1 MAKSQQTWN
10 KKENEKKR
18 QKKREDKELKKIKRK
33 ANSVGGDFD
42 SMIAYVDEN
51 GNISSTPPDLT
62 KRKKIIA
69 DNIEIGV
76 PKRESVEQ
84 KDINRK
90 GIVTF
95 FNDSKGFGFIK
106 DLDSQESIF
115 IHINGLI
122 DHIKENDKVTFQV
135 VQGQKGLNAVEVK
148 LLK

>member
-18 QKKREDKELKKIKRK
+18 QKKREDKELKKVKRK
-33 ANSVGGDFD
+33 ANAVGGDFD
-42 SMIAYVDEN
+42 NMFAYVDEN
-51 GNISSTPPDLT
+51 GNLSSTPPDPS

-76 PKRESVEQ
+76 PKREAVEQ

-95 FNDSKGFGFIK
+95 FNDSKGFGFIR
-106 DLDSQESIF
+106 DTDSQESIF
-115 IHINGLI
+115 IHANGCI

-135 VQGQKGLNAVEVK
+135 AQGQKGLMR
-148 LLK
+148 